1 MRLRFE
7 SDVISDG
14 TQTMKTGTKTLTPFE
29 SDVISD
35 GTQTCAAAC
44 TDAMPFESDV
54 ISDGTQTQISF
65 ANKPLF
71 RH

>member
-1 MRLRFE
+1 MFE

-35 GTQTCAAAC
+35 GTQT
-44 TDAMPFESDV
+44 
-54 ISDGTQTQISF
+54 QISF